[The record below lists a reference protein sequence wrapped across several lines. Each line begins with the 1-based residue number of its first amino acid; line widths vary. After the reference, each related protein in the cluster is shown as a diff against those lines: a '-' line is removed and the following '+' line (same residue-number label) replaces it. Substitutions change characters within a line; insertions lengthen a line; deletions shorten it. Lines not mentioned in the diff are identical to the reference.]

1 MKKYPFCFLALFCF
15 SINLSA
21 FDPSTVQWSEVKS
34 KVRWLNFYTESGF
47 LTLKIDDFE
56 ALKKVA
62 PGRSFALTLFPPGQ
76 YQSHVINSYNKKT
89 VESFQ
94 LKVDNS
100 KIYTLISLGAAKFP
114 CKTLILEDDTA
125 IRSKGQS
132 NIQLVNAFPD
142 KTLLWTVD
150 KIGKNE
156 EPFKATLAPAGKG
169 ETAIETKDGFAS
181 TARILGLNQSLTLH
195 LPTDETD
202 KNWVILVYP
211 DPENADTP
219 RFGYFQE
226 GDHPYFSE

>member
-1 MKKYPFCFLALFCF
+1 MKKYILSTLGLVFFVL
-15 SINLSA
+15 NLPA
-21 FDPSTVQWSEVKS
+21 FDLASVQWNEVKS
-34 KVRWLNFYTESGF
+34 KVRWLNFYTDSGF
-47 LTLKIDDFE
+47 MTLKIDDFE

-76 YQSHVINSYNKKT
+76 FQAHIVNSYSKKAA
-89 VESFQ
+89 EGFS

-100 KIYTLISLGAAKFP
+100 KIYTLISLGSAKFP
-114 CKTLILEDDTA
+114 CKTLILEDNPS
-125 IRSKGQS
+125 IRTKGES

-142 KTLLWTVD
+142 KTLIWTVD

-156 EPFKATLAPAGKG
+156 EPFKATLAPAGKA
-169 ETAIETKDGFAS
+169 ETAIETKNGFAS
-181 TARILGLNQSLTLH
+181 TARILGQNQPLALH

-202 KNWVILVYP
+202 RNWVVIIFP
-211 DPENADTP
+211 DPENAETP